1 MSKLQIDTA
10 GLDKYIAACRDEYES
25 ALQVLVET
33 PTVSADPA
41 RAADVRRGALLAA
54 DLLRQCG
61 AEAEVAE
68 TGGHPLVL
76 GRLSSGKATG
86 AVAVY
91 NHLDVQPAE
100 EPEWRHDPFH
110 LLVEGERYIGRGTTD
125 DKGPALAALFA
136 ARYAVQHGA
145 AVDVQF
151 IWEFEEEIGS
161 PHFEAALADRA
172 QRLAADAVL
181 VSDTVWI
188 AQGVPAIAYALRG
201 LQGARLVLETGS
213 KDTHSGLTGGAARN
227 AVGELAQ
234 VLSRCYDAATGKA
247 LIPSFYDD
255 AAPLGADEVRDFLAS
270 GFSVAEFQRAH
281 GLRSLRVQDAET
293 VLRRIWGEPSFE
305 VHGIAGGYGGPGI
318 KTIVPQRAEA
328 KVSMRLVPNQDPARM
343 LQLLTTFVRG
353 INPDV
358 RVEDAG
364 ALPWYLGQRDGP
376 YADAARRAIAYAF
389 GVSPAF
395 VREGGSIGAV
405 VAMERHL
412 HAPVLLMGLSL
423 PEHGYHAPNEYFD
436 WGQAAGGMKAFAHF
450 FAEAGEIGKQQAA
463 TRA

>member
-1 MSKLQIDTA
+1 MSKLVIDDA
-10 GLDKYIAACRDEYES
+10 GLDRYIAACRNEYES
-25 ALQVLVET
+25 ALRTLVET

-41 RAADVRRGALLAA
+41 RTADVRRGATLAA
-54 DLLRQCG
+54 DLLRRCG
-61 AEAEVAE
+61 GEAQIVE

-76 GRLSSGKATG
+76 GRLSSGNAHG
-86 AVAVY
+86 GIAVY

-100 EPEWRHDPFH
+100 EPEWQHDPFRLH
-110 LLVEGERYIGRGTTD
+110 IDGERYMGRGTTD

-145 AVDVQF
+145 TVDVHF

-161 PHFEAALADRA
+161 PHFDTAIAAQAK
-172 QRLAADAVL
+172 RLPVDAVL

-188 AQGVPAIAYALRG
+188 AQGIPAIAYGLRG
-201 LQGARLVLETGS
+201 LQGARLVLETGT

-234 VLSRCYDAATGKA
+234 VLSRCYDAATGRA
-247 LIPSFYDD
+247 LIPGFYDD
-255 AAPLGADEVRDFLAS
+255 AAPLAADEVREFLAS

-281 GLRSLRVQDAET
+281 GLRSLRTQDSES
-293 VLRRIWGEPSFE
+293 VVRRIWGEPTFE

-328 KVSMRLVPNQDPARM
+328 KVSMRLVPNQEPTKM
-343 LQLLTTFVRG
+343 LRLLTAFVQSA
-353 INPDV
+353 NPDV

-364 ALPWYLGQRDGP
+364 ALPWYLGQRTGP
-376 YADAARRAIAYAF
+376 YAEAARRAIAYGF
-389 GVSPAF
+389 GKSPAF

-436 WGQAAGGMKAFAHF
+436 WGQAAGGIKAFVHF
-450 FAEAGEIGKQQAA
+450 FAEAGGIGKRQEQ
-463 TRA
+463 